1 MPTSSGNEATNTKN
15 NNIKVYN
22 DKLVIDNVNQQ
33 KRSIIKLIC
42 FVKITTPAIDLFN
55 SKYH

>member
-22 DKLVIDNVNQQ
+22 DKLVINNVPSTKAFYNKVDMFCKDNNTSNWSV
-33 KRSIIKLIC
+33 
-42 FVKITTPAIDLFN
+42 
-55 SKYH
+55 